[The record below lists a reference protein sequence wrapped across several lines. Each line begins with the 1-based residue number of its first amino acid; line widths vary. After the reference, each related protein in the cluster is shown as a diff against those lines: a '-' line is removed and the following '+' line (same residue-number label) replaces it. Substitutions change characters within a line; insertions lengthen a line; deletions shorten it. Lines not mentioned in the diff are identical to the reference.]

1 MYRFCVIDILN
12 ISQKTINMA
21 ITNQQISTSR
31 RYEQVSNKIK
41 LELGQKTP
49 VEMSYVHKIIA

>member
-1 MYRFCVIDILN
+1 MYRFRD

>member
-1 MYRFCVIDILN
+1 MYRFRD

-41 LELGQKTP
+41 LELGQQTP